1 MAGSRYLEELGRRV
15 LVYDGA
21 MGTSIQGLGLTA
33 EDFGGPTLEGCND
46 YLVITRPDVIEAI
59 HASFLEVG
67 CDVVETDT
75 FRSNRLTLGEYGLGD
90 RVLEINRAAAEVA
103 RRACAR
109 FATEDRPRFVA
120 GSIGP
125 SGFLPS
131 TSDPALGAMTYEE
144 LEDVFAEQARGLVE
158 GGVDVLLIET
168 SQDLLEVKAQV
179 AGLRRALRELG
190 RDDVAIQAQVT
201 LDTSGRMLLGTDIA
215 AAATVLE
222 ALRVDVIGLNCS
234 TGPEHMREPV
244 RWLAEN
250 CALPISVIP
259 NAGIP
264 HNEGGVAVYP
274 LEPGPLAEAHASF
287 VSELGVSIVGGCCGT
302 TPAHMAAVVERVRGA
317 SPKPRPVKA
326 VPRVA
331 SAMTAYDM
339 AQIPAPTL
347 IGERVNT
354 QGSRAVKRMLLAD
367 DYDGVRDV
375 ARGQV
380 DGGAHLLDV
389 CVALTE
395 RPDEAAQMRALVKL
409 LAQSVETPLVI
420 DTTEADV
427 VEAALRQYPGRAIIN
442 SINLEAGRDRID
454 TVVPMAVQHGA
465 ALVALT
471 IDETGMAKTADRKVE
486 IARRIHDIVVGEYG
500 MDPADLIFDDLTF
513 TLATGEAEFRRSAME
528 TMDGIRRIKAELP
541 GVLTSLGVSNVSFG
555 LKPHARA
562 VLNSVFLHHC
572 VEAGLDM
579 AIVNPAHITPYAEV
593 DAEQRQLADDL
604 IFDTRDDALQ
614 RFIEFYEE
622 HTPEEEAAGDPREAM
637 PVDDAIHWSILHRKK
652 EGVVELVDAAI
663 GERVRGSA
671 PLRGFSAPA
680 DAGFSAP
687 ADAGF
692 SAPADARFSA
702 PADARFSA
710 PADAGFSAPADAGFS
725 ALGPADLA
733 FRGGGSDTGAGEGT
747 HEESTATP
755 KSERERAPKA
765 SASERPTAE
774 PEAERPNSVPGGER
788 VPSPESH
795 RAGVHLLNHVLL
807 PAMKEVGDKFGAG
820 ELILPFV
827 LQSAEVMKAAVGRM
841 ETYLEKVEGQS
852 KGTVVLATVFGDVH
866 DIGKNLVHTIL
877 ENNGYTV
884 HDLGKQVPV
893 NDIIARAEEVNAD
906 VIGLS
911 ALLVS
916 TSKQMPIAVKELEQ
930 RGLRFPVMCGGA
942 AINPSFIR
950 GAAFVDEAQ
959 TALYEPGVWYC
970 KDAFEGL
977 AVVDALRGDD
987 RESFVR
993 RRHEEIRAGVA
1004 KRAALLEKAKEM
1016 RPADRPGPSR
1026 DVAVPEPEFLGVK
1039 VIDRIPLAELYELI
1053 DLNTLY
1059 RLHWGAKNAKGEEW
1073 ERLVRDE
1080 FEPRLERM
1088 KREALAGG
1096 QVRVRAAYGFWPAA
1110 ADGNDVVVYDPEDPA
1125 REIERFPF
1133 PRQSDRERLC
1143 LADYLRAASTA
1154 TSTSTSTSDG
1164 PGELVVAVGVG
1175 SGGGVAPG
1183 TGTPTVASKSKSKS
1197 SFDYVGFI
1205 IVSVSDRLLE
1215 RSEAMMK
1222 GGEYTEGYYLHG
1234 FGVRLAEA
1242 AAEWTHRR
1250 MRREWGIAEGRG
1262 LRYAWGY
1269 PACPDHMQHE
1279 AVFRLLPAREKLAM
1293 ELTSAGALVPE
1304 LSTAAIVFHH
1314 PEAKYFS
1321 AV

>member
-1 MAGSRYLEELGRRV
+1 
-15 LVYDGA
+15 
-21 MGTSIQGLGLTA
+21 
-33 EDFGGPTLEGCND
+33 
-46 YLVITRPDVIEAI
+46 
-59 HASFLEVG
+59 
-67 CDVVETDT
+67 
-75 FRSNRLTLGEYGLGD
+75 
-90 RVLEINRAAAEVA
+90 
-103 RRACAR
+103 
-109 FATEDRPRFVA
+109 
-120 GSIGP
+120 
-125 SGFLPS
+125 
-131 TSDPALGAMTYEE
+131 
-144 LEDVFAEQARGLVE
+144 
-158 GGVDVLLIET
+158 
-168 SQDLLEVKAQV
+168 
-179 AGLRRALRELG
+179 
-190 RDDVAIQAQVT
+190 
-201 LDTSGRMLLGTDIA
+201 
-215 AAATVLE
+215 
-222 ALRVDVIGLNCS
+222 
-234 TGPEHMREPV
+234 
-244 RWLAEN
+244 
-250 CALPISVIP
+250 
-259 NAGIP
+259 
-264 HNEGGVAVYP
+264 
-274 LEPGPLAEAHASF
+274 
-287 VSELGVSIVGGCCGT
+287 
-302 TPAHMAAVVERVRGA
+302 
-317 SPKPRPVKA
+317 
-326 VPRVA
+326 
-331 SAMTAYDM
+331 
-339 AQIPAPTL
+339 
-347 IGERVNT
+347 
-354 QGSRAVKRMLLAD
+354 
-367 DYDGVRDV
+367 
-375 ARGQV
+375 
-380 DGGAHLLDV
+380 V

-395 RPDEAAQMRALVKL
+395 RPDEAAQMRSLVKL

-427 VEAALRQYPGRAIIN
+427 VAAALRQYPGRAIIN

-471 IDETGMAKTADRKVE
+471 IDQTGMAKTADRKVE

-513 TLATGEAEFRRSAME
+513 TLATGEAEFRRSAIE

-593 DAEQRQLADDL
+593 DTEQRQLADDL

-637 PVDDAIHWSILHRKK
+637 PVDEAIHWSILHRKK
-652 EGVVELVDAAI
+652 EGVVELVDRAI

-671 PLRGFSAPA
+671 PNPSAPA

-692 SAPADARFSA
+692 SAPADA
-702 PADARFSA
+702 
-710 PADAGFSAPADAGFS
+710 GFS
-725 ALGPADLA
+725 ALGPTDLA

-747 HEESTATP
+747 REESTALP
-755 KSERERAPKA
+755 KSERQRAPKA

-774 PEAERPNSVPGGER
+774 PEAERPNPVPAGER

-795 RAGVHLLNHVLL
+795 RAGVDLLNTVLL

-893 NDIIARAEEVNAD
+893 NDIIARAEEVSAD

-950 GAAFVDEAQ
+950 SAAFVDEAQ

-993 RRHEEIRAGVA
+993 RRHEEIREGVA
-1004 KRAALLEKAKEM
+1004 KRAALQEKAKEM

-1026 DVAVPEPEFLGVK
+1026 DVDVPEPEFLGVK

-1096 QVRVRAAYGFWPAA
+1096 QVRVRAAYGFWPAGA
-1110 ADGNDVVVYDPEDPA
+1110 EGNDVVVYDPEDPA
-1125 REIERFPF
+1125 REIERLPF

-1143 LADYLRAASTA
+1143 LADYLRAAA
-1154 TSTSTSTSDG
+1154 AADSTSTSNG
-1164 PGELVVAVGVG
+1164 GGEVVVPAGVG
-1175 SGGGVAPG
+1175 SEGGVAPG
-1183 TGTPTVASKSKSKS
+1183 TGTPTVASKSQPRS
-1197 SFDYVGFI
+1197 STDYVGFL

-1215 RSEAMMK
+1215 RSESMMK

>member
-1 MAGSRYLEELGRRV
+1 MSRSSRYLQELERRV

-21 MGTSIQGLGLTA
+21 MGTSIQGYELTA
-33 EDFGGPTLEGCND
+33 DDFGGASLEGCND
-46 YLVITRPDVIEAI
+46 YLVITRPDVVEEI
-59 HASFLEVG
+59 HRSFLEVG

-75 FRSNRLTLGEYGLGD
+75 FRANRLTLKEYGLAD
-90 RVLEINRAAAEVA
+90 RVLEMNRAAAGLA
-103 RRACAR
+103 RRAADA

-131 TSDPALGAMTYEE
+131 TSDPSLGAMTYEE
-144 LEDVFAEQARGLVE
+144 LADVFAEQALGLVE

-179 AGLRRALRELG
+179 TGIRRALRELG
-190 RDDVAIQAQVT
+190 RDDVAIQGQVT

-215 AAATVLE
+215 AAVTVLE
-222 ALRVDVIGLNCS
+222 ALRVDVVGLNCS

-244 RWLAEN
+244 RWMCEN
-250 CALPISVIP
+250 TRLPISVIP

-274 LEPGPLAEAHASF
+274 LSPEKLAAAHEEF
-287 VSELGVSIVGGCCGT
+287 VRELGVSVVGGCCGT
-302 TPAHMAAVVERVRGA
+302 TPEHLRQVVERVGGA
-317 SPKPRPVKA
+317 EPKRREVA
-326 VPRVA
+326 DVPRLA
-331 SAMTAYDM
+331 SAMTTFDM

-347 IGERVNT
+347 IGERVNS
-354 QGSRAVKRMLLAD
+354 QGSRAVKRFLLED
-367 DYDGVRDV
+367 DYEGVRDV

-380 DGGAHLLDV
+380 EGGAHLLDV

-395 RPDEAAQMRALVKL
+395 RQDERDQMRALVKL
-409 LAQSVETPLVI
+409 LAQSVETPLVL

-427 VEAALRQYPGRAIIN
+427 VEAGLRQYPGRAVIN
-442 SINLEAGRDRID
+442 SINLENGRERID
-454 TVVPMAVQHGA
+454 TVVPLAVEHGA

-471 IDETGMAKTADRKVE
+471 IDREGMAKTADRKLEV
-486 IARRIHDIVVGEYG
+486 AKRIHDIVVDEYG
-500 MDPADLIFDDLTF
+500 MRPSDLIFDDLTF
-513 TLATGEAEFRRSAME
+513 TLATGEEEFRRSAVE
-528 TMDGIRRIKAELP
+528 TIAGIRRIKAELP
-541 GVLTSLGVSNVSFG
+541 GVFTSLGVSNVSFG
-555 LKPHARA
+555 LQKHARSI
-562 VLNSVFLHHC
+562 LNSVFLHHC

-579 AIVNPAHITPYAEV
+579 AIVNPAHITPYAEI
-593 DAEQRQLADDL
+593 DQEQRTLADDL
-604 IFDTRDDALQ
+604 IFDRHEHALQ
-614 RFIEFYEE
+614 KFIEFYQE
-622 HTPEEEAAGDPREAM
+622 HTVEEEEAGDPREEM
-637 PVDDAIHWSILHRKK
+637 ELDDAIHWSILHRKK
-652 EGVVELVDAAI
+652 DGVEALVDRAI
-663 GERVRGSA
+663 AVRMGGHRGSISS
-671 PLRGFSAPA
+671 SAEEGIPNPA
-680 DAGFSAP
+680 
-687 ADAGF
+687 
-692 SAPADARFSA
+692 
-702 PADARFSA
+702 
-710 PADAGFSAPADAGFS
+710 
-725 ALGPADLA
+725 
-733 FRGGGSDTGAGEGT
+733 
-747 HEESTATP
+747 
-755 KSERERAPKA
+755 
-765 SASERPTAE
+765 
-774 PEAERPNSVPGGER
+774 
-788 VPSPESH
+788 SH
-795 RAGVHLLNHVLL
+795 SAGVDLLNNVLL

-827 LQSAEVMKAAVGRM
+827 LQSAEVMKKAVGRM

-893 NDIIARAEEVNAD
+893 NDILAKAEEVDAD

-916 TSKQMPIAVKELEQ
+916 TSKQMPAAVKELQQ

-950 GAAFVDEAQ
+950 SAAYVDDQQEQ
-959 TALYEPGVWYC
+959 LYEPGVWYC

-977 AVVDALRGDD
+977 HVVDALTGGD
-987 RESFVR
+987 RETFTR
-993 RRHEEIRAGVA
+993 ARHEEIRQGVE
-1004 KRAALLEKAKEM
+1004 KRAALKARAKEM

-1026 DVAVPEPEFLGVK
+1026 DVEAPAAPFLGHK
-1039 VIDRIPLAELYELI
+1039 VIDRIPLTELYDLI

-1059 RLHWGAKNAKGEEW
+1059 RLHWGAKNAKGEVW
-1073 ERLVRDE
+1073 DRLVKEE

-1088 KREALAGG
+1088 KREALSGG

-1110 ADGNDVVVYDPEDPA
+1110 AEGNDVVVFDPEDPA
-1125 REIERFPF
+1125 RELERFDF

-1143 LADYLRAASTA
+1143 LSDYLRPGAGSDSGSVA
-1154 TSTSTSTSDG
+1154 TLTR
-1164 PGELVVAVGVG
+1164 
-1175 SGGGVAPG
+1175 
-1183 TGTPTVASKSKSKS
+1183 
-1197 SFDYVGFI
+1197 DYVGFL
-1205 IVSVSDRLLE
+1205 IVSVSDTLLE
-1215 RSEAMMK
+1215 RSQSMMK

-1242 AAEWTHRR
+1242 AAEWIHRR
-1250 MRREWGIAEGRG
+1250 MRREWEIEEGRG

-1279 AVFRLLPAREKLAM
+1279 AVYRLLPAREKLEM
-1293 ELTSAGALVPE
+1293 ELTSAGSLVPE

>member
-1 MAGSRYLEELGRRV
+1 MARSRYLEALDGRV

-33 EDFGGPTLEGCND
+33 EDFGGAALEGCND
-46 YLVITRPDVIEAI
+46 YLVITRPDVIEEI

-103 RRACAR
+103 RRACDR

-215 AAATVLE
+215 AAVTVLE

-250 CALPISVIP
+250 CRLPISVIP

-274 LEPGPLAEAHASF
+274 LEPEPLAEAHASF
-287 VSELGVSIVGGCCGT
+287 VAELGVSIVGGCCGT
-302 TPAHMAAVVERVRGA
+302 TPAHMAAVVARVQGQA
-317 SPKPRPVKA
+317 PRARQVPA

-347 IGERVNT
+347 IGERVNA

-395 RPDEAAQMRALVKL
+395 RQDEAAQMRALVKL

-420 DTTEADV
+420 DSTEADV
-427 VEAALRQYPGRAIIN
+427 VDAALRQYPGRAIIN
-442 SINLEAGRDRID
+442 SINLEAGRGRID

-471 IDETGMAKTADRKVE
+471 IDETGMAKTADRKLEV
-486 IARRIHDIVVGEYG
+486 ARRIHDIVVGEYG

-513 TLATGEAEFRRSAME
+513 TLATGEAEFRRSAIE
-528 TMDGIRRIKAELP
+528 TIDGIRRIKAELP

-593 DAEQRQLADDL
+593 DAEQRQLADAL
-604 IFDTRDDALQ
+604 IFDTGDDALQ

-622 HTPEEEAAGDPREAM
+622 HTPEEEEAGDPREAM
-637 PVDDAIHWSILHRKK
+637 PVDEAIHWSILHRKK
-652 EGVVELVDAAI
+652 EGVVELVDRAI
-663 GERVRGSA
+663 GERIGFSA
-671 PLRGFSAPA
+671 PLRGFSAPL
-680 DAGFSAP
+680 
-687 ADAGF
+687 
-692 SAPADARFSA
+692 
-702 PADARFSA
+702 
-710 PADAGFSAPADAGFS
+710 FSAPADAGFS

-733 FRGGGSDTGAGEGT
+733 FREG
-747 HEESTATP
+747 
-755 KSERERAPKA
+755 ERERAPKA

-774 PEAERPNSVPGGER
+774 R
-788 VPSPESH
+788 PSPESH

-893 NDIIARAEEVNAD
+893 NDIIAKAEEVSAD

-950 GAAFVDEAQ
+950 GAAFVDDER
-959 TALYEPGVWYC
+959 TSLYEPGVWYC

-1004 KRAALLEKAKEM
+1004 KRAALVEKAKEM

-1026 DVAVPEPEFLGVK
+1026 DVDVPEPEFLGVK

-1110 ADGNDVVVYDPEDPA
+1110 ADGNDVVVHDPEDPA
-1125 REIERFPF
+1125 REIERFAF

-1143 LADYLRAASTA
+1143 LADYLRAGA
-1154 TSTSTSTSDG
+1154 TSTSTSNGGD
-1164 PGELVVAVGVG
+1164 EVVVAVGVG
-1175 SGGGVAPG
+1175 SEGGA
-1183 TGTPTVASKSKSKS
+1183 A
-1197 SFDYVGFI
+1197 
-1205 IVSVSDRLLE
+1205 LE
-1215 RSEAMMK
+1215 REPPPSP
-1222 GGEYTEGYYLHG
+1222 
-1234 FGVRLAEA
+1234 RS
-1242 AAEWTHRR
+1242 RSR
-1250 MRREWGIAEGRG
+1250 SRSRGRG
-1262 LRYAWGY
+1262 RGRRPITWGSSLS
-1269 PACPDHMQHE
+1269 A
-1279 AVFRLLPAREKLAM
+1279 FRIGCWSGRRR
-1293 ELTSAGALVPE
+1293 
-1304 LSTAAIVFHH
+1304 
-1314 PEAKYFS
+1314 
-1321 AV
+1321 